1 MAGQGFRLVRI
12 EPKGASPSGQSW
24 HIIFELRGLSD
35 ERQKGATVERG
46 SPITVAVTVKF
57 KETGK
62 DLDDALREA
71 RVILGQRLENLAAA
85 LRKGH
90 SRKDHLI

>member
-1 MAGQGFRLVRI
+1 MARPGFRLVGV
-12 EPKGASPSGQSW
+12 EPKNANPSGQSW
-24 HIIFELRGLSD
+24 HIVFELRGLSD
-35 ERQKGATVERG
+35 ERQKGAPLGPRP
-46 SPITVAVTVKF
+46 PITVAIVVKF

-71 RVILGQRLENLAAA
+71 RVILGQRLENLAAL

-90 SRKDHLI
+90 TRSEPA